1 MTRSLMLMAFAAV
14 AIASGCGPA
23 AAPPRAATVGSPP
36 ATTTAAGVPAPPLLA
51 APAASGAP
59 AAPAARGLLPEDG
72 PQFWQIPGEVVFD
85 GPPLPAGVADGIALY
100 QPYLDQY
107 SWRVFI
113 AVNWPAC
120 RPSDSGG
127 GCAPGDP
134 DKGRWLGAGGDAP
147 TVWEQWMNASD
158 VFRDGGAVPIDWGT
172 SRVPAQ
178 CQSLAAEL
186 HSPVFTLTDGSATS
200 HNKPAL
206 DGYLQFDR
214 RATGPLIDQQR
225 RWARIESYMNRPVY
239 DYIVKSKLFSKAGQ
253 AEFTKKGLKVD
264 FPPAN
269 SPIETAARSVEIKV
283 VWRILADAN
292 EGRRYHTARGVFV
305 DKGGK
310 CSVVTVGMAAMHIM
324 TKTPDSRARVWSTF
338 EHVDNLCRS
347 VANKDGKGYS
357 LQSGAFCSADCA
369 THPSKPGCAANVAP
383 PESQWTPPDPPTAPG
398 KVPPTQVT
406 RVDPLPAGSYQINS
420 LMSSFLGSI
429 SKDSVWQNYELV
441 STQWVMPLVADLN
454 QSALREEL
462 NIPNSGPAPQYYTP
476 LGSAFKDSDLSEYNK
491 LGLIVPPFLAN
502 TLVETYNQKGASC
515 LGCHQKAKM
524 TDKSSADFSWV
535 LTRAK

>member
-1 MTRSLMLMAFAAV
+1 MTRSLISMTFAAV
-14 AIASGCGPA
+14 AIAGGCGPA
-23 AAPPRAATVGSPP
+23 VAPPPAAADGTRAPAPTASAVTLALPAPVPP
-36 ATTTAAGVPAPPLLA
+36 AN
-51 APAASGAP
+51 GAP
-59 AAPAARGLLPEDG
+59 AAPAARGLLPQDG
-72 PQFWQIPGEVVFD
+72 PKFWQIPGEVVFN
-85 GPPLPAGVADGIALY
+85 GPPLPANVADGIALY

-120 RPSDSGG
+120 RPSGSSGS
-127 GCAPGDP
+127 CAPGDP
-134 DKGRWLGAGGDAP
+134 DQGQWLGAGGDAP

-158 VFRDGGAVPIDWGT
+158 VFRDGGAAPIDWGT
-172 SRVPAQ
+172 SRVPPQ

-186 HSPVFTLTDGSATS
+186 HSPVFSMTDGSATS

-239 DYIVKSKLFSKAGQ
+239 DYIVKSNLFSKAGQ

-264 FPPAN
+264 FPPAAIPT
-269 SPIETAARSVEIKV
+269 SARSVEIKV
-283 VWRILADAN
+283 VWRILTDPN
-292 EGRRYHTARGVFV
+292 DGRRYHTARGVFV
-305 DKGGK
+305 DKAGK

-324 TKTPDSRARVWSTF
+324 TKTPESRGRVWSTF

-347 VANKDGKGYS
+347 VPSADGKGYTM
-357 LQSGAFCSADCA
+357 QSGAFCNADCA
-369 THPSKPGCAANVAP
+369 LHPSKPGCAPNVAP
-383 PESQWTPPDPPTAPG
+383 PESQWTPPEQPTAPG

-420 LMSSFLGSI
+420 LMSSFLGSV

-441 STQWVMPLVADLN
+441 STQWVMPVVADLN
-454 QSALREEL
+454 QSSLREQL

-476 LGSAFKDSDLSEYNK
+476 VGNPFKDSDLSEYNR

-524 TDKSSADFSWV
+524 TDKSNADFSWV